1 MALDRA
7 KVVPKLHPLDSV
19 TYELTGDARKSH
31 GRCQQAGCAMMK
43 IRQQQQFF
51 FAQGWADNG
60 WARLALPLLIGP
72 NPNPHTRVAAL
83 PSHTTAHTIAT
94 KSKIH
99 AVGRALMH
107 VLMDISMVST
117 CVGGV
122 VFFLS
127 TVSCNRSRTLS
138 GSVFVKVLSIGVAFL
153 LAASG

>member
-7 KVVPKLHPLDSV
+7 RVVPKLYPLISI
-19 TYELTGDARKSH
+19 TYELAVDAGKSH

-72 NPNPHTRVAAL
+72 NPNPHTRVTAL
-83 PSHTTAHTIAT
+83 PSHTTAYTIAA
-94 KSKIH
+94 KSKICT
-99 AVGRALMH
+99 VGRASMH
-107 VLMDISMVST
+107 VLMDISMVIT

-127 TVSCNRSRTLS
+127 NYCLSRMECIARGTR
-138 GSVFVKVLSIGVAFL
+138 
-153 LAASG
+153 ASPKWC